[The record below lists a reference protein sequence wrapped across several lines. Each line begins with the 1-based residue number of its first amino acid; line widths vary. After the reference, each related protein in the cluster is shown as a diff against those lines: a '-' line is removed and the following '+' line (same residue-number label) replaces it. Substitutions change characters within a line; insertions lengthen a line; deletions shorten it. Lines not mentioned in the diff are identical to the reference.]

1 MLEPE
6 AVLTSYDI
14 GEVNEIGVA
23 GGTAGKCWSVAT
35 TTGRY
40 FLRCR
45 GLRTSSRQAVE
56 FDHGF
61 RRHLLARG
69 VPTAAPLATRSGETW
84 VLTDGGAFELYHFVE
99 GRALSGSREEVVET
113 ARALAHFH
121 QAAAEYPARGSF
133 NPIPAQFAIAAPEV
147 GGSERMDD
155 PELMAAAFE
164 RLARGEPGLDYAV
177 EQARR
182 LAQEYGGSVYGGL
195 PRWLIHGDYHPGNL
209 LYSDSGKM
217 VGIFDLDWA
226 CEHTRSRDL
235 ADGVYYIATRR
246 AEFDGASIESMTE
259 AVQPDMGE
267 ALVFLRTYSEIAPLE
282 PEEVSAIPLALRAR
296 WLAERLEGS
305 AKVAPERRVW
315 FITRDLEIPLEWLDA
330 HGEEL
335 IRSVLSGNGRGGE
348 GALGPAP

>member
-1 MLEPE
+1 MVEPRE
-6 AVLTSYDI
+6 ILASYDI
-14 GEVNEIGVA
+14 GEVQEVHVA
-23 GGTAGKCWSVAT
+23 GGTAGKCWRVTS

-45 GLRTSSRQAVE
+45 GPRTSSRQAVE

-69 VPTAAPLATRSGETW
+69 VPTAAPIVTGSSETW
-84 VLTDGGAFELYHFVE
+84 VLTDGRAFELYRFVD
-99 GRALSGSREEVVET
+99 GRSFGGSRAELVET

-133 NPIPAQFAIAAPEV
+133 NPVPAQFAIAAPEV

-164 RLARGEPGLDYAV
+164 RLARDEPALDYAV

-182 LAQEYGGSVYGGL
+182 LTREYGGSVYGAL

-209 LYSDSGKM
+209 LYSDSGKLA
-217 VGIFDLDWA
+217 GIFDLDWA

-235 ADGVYYIATRR
+235 ADGVYYLAGRR
-246 AEFDGASIESMTE
+246 DEFDGSSIESMTE
-259 AVQPDMGE
+259 AVQPDMDD
-267 ALVFLRTYSEIAPLE
+267 ALLFLRTYSEIAPLE
-282 PEEVSAIPLALRAR
+282 PEEVRAIPLALRAR

-305 AKVAPERRVW
+305 AKVTPERRVW
-315 FITRDLEIPLEWLDA
+315 FITRDLERPLEWLDA
-330 HGEEL
+330 HEEEL
-335 IRSVLSGNGRGGE
+335 VRSLLYGKR
-348 GALGPAP
+348 P